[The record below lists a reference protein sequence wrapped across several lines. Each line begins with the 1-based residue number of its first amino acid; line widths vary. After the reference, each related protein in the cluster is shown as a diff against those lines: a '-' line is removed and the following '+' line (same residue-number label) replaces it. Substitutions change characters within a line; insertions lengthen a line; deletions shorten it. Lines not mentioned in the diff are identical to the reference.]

1 MQVPWRDRHGRLVP
15 IKAAILTGVCVPGLV
30 YAWWWATGALQPRPV
45 TEVIHGTGLWTVRL
59 LLISL
64 AMTPFARLFEW
75 PRLLLARRIVGV
87 AAATYGVLHLLLYVL
102 DQKFALL
109 VVGREIA
116 VRIYLTIGFVALLGL
131 MALGATSTD
140 AAMRRLRERW
150 KRLHRLAYPIAVL
163 AILHYFIQSKAN
175 VAEPVFV
182 AGLYVWL
189 MAWRLLPGRLPVWL
203 LHPLLIVTATL
214 GAVGIEF
221 AWYSLATRV
230 NPWRVLAA
238 NETLDIAYLRPAH
251 YVALVCLA
259 VFAAI
264 MLRRLLRHL
273 MPPRAGAQRPRPA
286 LHSVR
291 QIG

>member
-15 IKAAILTGVCVPGLV
+15 IKAAVLAAVCVPGIV
-30 YAWWWATGALQPRPV
+30 YAWWWATDALQPRPV

-87 AAATYGVLHLLLYVL
+87 AAMTYGVLHLLLYML

-116 VRIYLTIGFVALLGL
+116 TRVYLTIGFIALLGL
-131 MALGATSTD
+131 VALGATSTD

-189 MAWRLLPGRLPVWL
+189 MVWRALARRPAWLVQPV
-203 LHPLLIVTATL
+203 LIVAATL
-214 GAVGIEF
+214 GAAGIEF
-221 AWYSLATRV
+221 AWYGLATRV

-238 NETLDIAYLRPAH
+238 NQTLDLAFLRPAH
-251 YVALVCLA
+251 YVAIVCA
-259 VFAAI
+259 VVAAAV
-264 MLRRLLRHL
+264 MLRRLMR
-273 MPPRAGAQRPRPA
+273 PRAGAQPRPPA
-286 LHSVR
+286 LHSAR